1 MKHPDRNQC
10 YEYLKEKN
18 TPQHVVGHCKSVAAV
33 AYILGRALNEAG
45 GTKAVPFGEIKFKKT
60 KFTQSGR
67 EHYMQDP
74 SCKAVGTAYRDFAL
88 ELVLA
93 SGLLHDIARKEE
105 RHWDVGADFCKNLN
119 LPEEENIIRIHMQYE
134 FTNDEQN
141 LTEADLVCL
150 GDRLSIE
157 DRYVGLDKRMDY
169 IIDKKNYYECH
180 WPRIATVI
188 YSNGDMLRCYD
199 RKPFISV
206 KDRPLKEV
214 ISDPVF
220 IETVNKC
227 KDCKLACVG
236 NSALDASGVWK
247 LEWPAI
253 QSLMELAIT

>member
-74 SCKAVGTAYRDFAL
+74 SCKAVGTAYRDFDL

-169 IIDKKNYYECH
+169 IIDKAIRHGHPEAA
-180 WPRIATVI
+180 PVI
-188 YSNGDMLRCYD
+188 M
-199 RKPFISV
+199 RK
-206 KDRPLKEV
+206 KEV
-214 ISDPVF
+214 TRQLLNG
-220 IETVNKC
+220 IEKRIGC
-227 KDCKLACVG
+227 SID
-236 NSALDASGVWK
+236 
-247 LEWPAI
+247 E
-253 QSLMELAIT
+253 LMNDIDYENIEGTCNDNR

>member
-74 SCKAVGTAYRDFAL
+74 SCKAVGTAYRDFDL

-169 IIDKKNYYECH
+169 IIDKAIRHGHPEAA
-180 WPRIATVI
+180 PVI
-188 YSNGDMLRCYD
+188 LR
-199 RKPFISV
+199 K
-206 KDRPLKEV
+206 KEV
-214 ISDPVF
+214 TRQLLNG
-220 IETVNKC
+220 IEKRIGC
-227 KDCKLACVG
+227 SID
-236 NSALDASGVWK
+236 
-247 LEWPAI
+247 E
-253 QSLMELAIT
+253 LMNDIDYENIEGTCNDNR

>member
-74 SCKAVGTAYRDFAL
+74 SCKAVGTAYRDFDL

-169 IIDKKNYYECH
+169 IIDKAIRHGHPEAA
-180 WPRIATVI
+180 PVI
-188 YSNGDMLRCYD
+188 LR
-199 RKPFISV
+199 K
-206 KDRPLKEV
+206 KEV
-214 ISDPVF
+214 TRQLLNG
-220 IETVNKC
+220 IEKRIGYSI
-227 KDCKLACVG
+227 D
-236 NSALDASGVWK
+236 
-247 LEWPAI
+247 E
-253 QSLMELAIT
+253 LMNDIDYENIEGTCNDNR